1 MTNDERRMIDVGLFV
16 IGPSSFVYALPL
28 TEELLSDLPLRVV
41 PLGGFGEIGK
51 NLLALEY
58 DRDILVIDA
67 GLMFPESDMLGID
80 LVYPDITY
88 LTERADRVQ
97 AVVLTHGHEDH
108 IGALPYLLKYLDVP
122 VYATALTR
130 GLAELRLK
138 EAGLL
143 ADSELHT
150 ITADDRLTLG
160 CFTVEFFHICH
171 SIPDAV
177 GIIVHTPAGTVVH
190 VTDFKFDQ
198 HPVDGKLI
206 DVERLRAL
214 GDSGVLLLMSD
225 STNADTEG
233 FTPSEQAINGTLED
247 IMAAAPGRVIL
258 ATFASNISRIQQ
270 VINVARLNGRRV
282 GVIGRS
288 MVNNVRMAINLGFLD
303 VAYDDLLS
311 TSEMNNRPP
320 QKVVIVCTGTQG
332 EPSAVLARLASG
344 EHAQLEIVPGDTVVL
359 SATPIPGNEE
369 LVNHIIDDLFRLG
382 ADVIYSDLC
391 DVHVSG
397 HGSQEDLKLML
408 SLVRPKFFVPM
419 HGEYRH
425 LVLHSR
431 IARAA
436 GVPDANMLIVESG
449 QVVEV
454 WPDAIRLGE
463 EVNGGHVLVD
473 GLSVGDIGAAV
484 LRDRKHLARDG
495 FLVAIVAINRATGEV
510 EGDPEILTRGFVYV
524 AESEDLIEGAKERM
538 WQVLRMP
545 GAASSARNKIK
556 DVLSQYCYNRTGRRP
571 LVLPLVLEV

>member
-1 MTNDERRMIDVGLFV
+1 M
-16 IGPSSFVYALPL
+16 
-28 TEELLSDLPLRVV
+28 SDLPLRVV

-130 GLAELRLK
+130 GLAELKLK

-150 ITADDRLTLG
+150 ITADDRLDLG

-177 GIIVHTPAGTVVH
+177 GIVVHTPAGIVVH

-206 DVERLRAL
+206 DVEKLRAL

-233 FTPSEQAINGTLED
+233 FTPSEQAITGTLAD
-247 IMAAAPGRVIL
+247 IMAAAPGRIIL

-431 IARAA
+431 IAREA
-436 GVPDANMLIVESG
+436 GIPDANMLIVESG

-463 EVNGGHVLVD
+463 MVNGGHVLVD

-538 WQVLRMP
+538 WQVLKMP

>member
-1 MTNDERRMIDVGLFV
+1 M
-16 IGPSSFVYALPL
+16 
-28 TEELLSDLPLRVV
+28 SDLPLRVV

-130 GLAELRLK
+130 GLAELKLK

-150 ITADDRLTLG
+150 ITAEDRLTLG

-177 GIIVHTPAGTVVH
+177 GIVVHTPAGTVVH

-225 STNADTEG
+225 STNADTDG

-247 IMAAAPGRVIL
+247 IMAAAPGRIIL

-270 VINVARLNGRRV
+270 VINVARLHGRRV

-311 TSEMNNRPP
+311 TAEMNNRPP
-320 QKVVIVCTGTQG
+320 QEVVIVCTGSQG
-332 EPSAVLARLASG
+332 EPSVVLARLATG

-397 HGSQEDLKLML
+397 HGSREDLKLML
-408 SLVRPKFFVPM
+408 SLVRPKFFIPM

-510 EGDPEILTRGFVYV
+510 EFDPEILTRGFVYV
-524 AESEDLIEGAKERM
+524 AESDDLIEGAKERM
-538 WQVLRMP
+538 SQVLKMP

-571 LVLPLVLEV
+571 LILPLVLEV

>member
-1 MTNDERRMIDVGLFV
+1 M
-16 IGPSSFVYALPL
+16 
-28 TEELLSDLPLRVV
+28 SDLPLRVV

-130 GLAELRLK
+130 GLAELKLK

-150 ITADDRLTLG
+150 ITAEDRLTLG

-177 GIIVHTPAGTVVH
+177 GIVVHTPAGTVVH

-431 IARAA
+431 IAREA
-436 GVPDANMLIVESG
+436 GIPDANMLIVESG

-463 EVNGGHVLVD
+463 EINGGHVLVD

-538 WQVLRMP
+538 WQVLKMP

-571 LVLPLVLEV
+571 LILPLVLEV